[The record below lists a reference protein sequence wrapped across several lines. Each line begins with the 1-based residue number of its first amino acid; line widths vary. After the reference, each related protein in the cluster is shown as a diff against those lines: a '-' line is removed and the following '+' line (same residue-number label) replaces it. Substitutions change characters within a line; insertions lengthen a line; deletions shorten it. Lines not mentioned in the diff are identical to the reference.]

1 MTEEPE
7 VITRK
12 TGQVGRITLNRPK
25 ALNALTHGMCL
36 TMIEALED
44 QLQADPIA
52 GTSGRHDP
60 IARKSGTAKAHASAA
75 MAATQATREL
85 APRDAQ
91 QIAPAMT
98 LLSADLEDILGEPE
112 VNR

>member
-36 TMIEALED
+36 TMIEALEAWRED
-44 QLQADPIA
+44 DEVQAIVVDGA
-52 GTSGRHDP
+52 GE
-60 IARKSGTAKAHASAA
+60 K
-75 MAATQATREL
+75 
-85 APRDAQ
+85 
-91 QIAPAMT
+91 
-98 LLSADLEDILGEPE
+98 LSLIHI
-112 VNR
+112 